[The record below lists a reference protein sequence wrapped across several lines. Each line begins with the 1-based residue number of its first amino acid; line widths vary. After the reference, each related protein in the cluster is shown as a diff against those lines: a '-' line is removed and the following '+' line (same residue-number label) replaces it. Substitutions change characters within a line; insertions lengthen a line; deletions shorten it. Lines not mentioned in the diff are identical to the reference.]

1 MQYPATVL
9 YYSEKKD
16 AVPDLIAGWAVN
28 HSMELTL
35 VGGVEEMRW
44 AVLRNLPHMVMVGA
58 DVSKSGASDLCRT
71 LRNDPYTAV
80 IPILCYTEDRNDSE
94 GAVAW
99 LQAGADEVISPSVG
113 QAEQLSRIDSLL
125 ERTRRNVS
133 VHPTTMLP
141 GTPEITNE
149 ISKRIGIGA
158 GFSVCYADLDHFK
171 EYNDRYNYQNGDRII
186 YLVSRILRD
195 VVAGMCSDGGFTGH
209 IGGDDFIFIVPT
221 GEMPEICKEIIS
233 VFDTLIPLQYSDQDK
248 AAGYFLGE
256 DRRGQLHKVPL
267 MTISIGVVTSEQRSF
282 DHPARVGALATEMKA
297 YAKSLPGSVYVI
309 DRRRDA
315 APATTETKSES
326 SS

>member
-9 YYSEKKD
+9 YYSKKRQ
-16 AVPDLIAGWAVN
+16 AAPDLIQGWAAS
-28 HSMELTL
+28 HSMALSL
-35 VGGVEEMRW
+35 VSDLEEMRW
-44 AVLRNLPHMVMVGA
+44 AVLRNLPHMVIV
-58 DVSKSGASDLCRT
+58 DVDFSKAVAAELCQI
-71 LRNDPYTAV
+71 LRADPYTAV
-80 IPILCYTEDRNDSE
+80 IPILCYTTENE
-94 GAVAW
+94 AGGATAW
-99 LQAGADEVISPSVG
+99 FQSGADEVISPVLDK
-113 QAEQLSRIDSLL
+113 AEQLSRIDSLL

-141 GTPEITNE
+141 GTPEITKE
-149 ISKRIGIGA
+149 ISKRIAA
-158 GFSVCYADLDHFK
+158 GDEFAVCYADLDHFK

-195 VVAGMCSDGGFTGH
+195 VVTGMSSDGGFTGH
-209 IGGDDFIFIVPT
+209 IGGDDFIYIVLT
-221 GEMPEICKEIIS
+221 EDMPEICKEILSI
-233 VFDTLIPLQYSDQDK
+233 FDTLIPLQYSEQDK

-267 MTISIGVVTSEQRSF
+267 MTLSIGVVTSGQRSF

-309 DRRRDA
+309 DRRRDLK
-315 APATTETKSES
+315 PATQESKSES